1 MSWAIIGVIV
11 ALALFLSGLFSGAE
25 TGLYRVNRLRVDLGL
40 QRGDARARWLV
51 PVLDDRQGALAV
63 TLIGTN
69 LMNYVT
75 TVAVAFLFGD
85 VIGMADLDA
94 EIYTVAALTP
104 VVFVFGEVVPKNLF
118 RLYPDMLLLRS
129 SALLALFNRLFRL
142 TGAVWGLKKLV
153 QLIDR
158 LVGAIEPSD
167 AMLAPKWRMAM
178 MLQEA
183 MTSQALGETHSDL
196 VDRVCQLSETPVH
209 RIMVP
214 SNRVV
219 SITAAADRQ
228 SLLRVARRVTH
239 ARLPVFQRRAS
250 YVVGVIKVDDLLR
263 REDWTA
269 VGEAIRPVPTLSPH
283 ETVAGAITRLRKEGR
298 GMAIITDHG
307 GRMLGMVTLNDLLQ
321 EIVGELGSDD

>member
-1 MSWAIIGVIV
+1 MSWALISV
-11 ALALFLSGLFSGAE
+11 AIAAGLFLSGLFSGAE

-40 QRGDARARWLV
+40 QHGDVRARRLL
-51 PVLDDRQGALAV
+51 PLLEDRQGGLAV

-69 LMNYVT
+69 LMNYIT
-75 TVAVAFLFGD
+75 TVAVAFLFGHLLG
-85 VIGMADLDA
+85 VTDLDA
-94 EIYTVAALTP
+94 EIYTVAILTP

-118 RLYPDMLLLRS
+118 RLYPDMLLLRGS
-129 SALLALFNRLFRL
+129 GLLALFNRLFRL

-153 QLIDR
+153 YLIDR
-158 LVGAIEPSD
+158 LVGTVEPSD
-167 AMLAPKWRMAM
+167 TMLAPKWRMAM

-183 MTSQALGETHSDL
+183 LTGHGLGEAHSDL

-219 SITAAADRQ
+219 TIAASADRQ
-228 SLLRVARRVTH
+228 ALLRLARRATH
-239 ARLPVFQRRAS
+239 ARLPVFQRRSS
-250 YVVGVIKVDDLLR
+250 YVVGVVKVDDLLR
-263 REDWTA
+263 REDWST
-269 VGEAIRPVPTLSPH
+269 VGEAIRPVPTLSAH

-321 EIVGELGSDD
+321 EIVGELGDDD